1 MDMTLLFLVTK
12 DSNRPSILRL
22 VLQCLSKH
30 WETISEDNEVP
41 AEDQATVPNRVFK
54 EQKSL

>member
-1 MDMTLLFLVTK
+1 MTLLFLVTK